1 MGERAKQ
8 SCISQA
14 SPEKQNQYVHVCLRE
29 AGKMTVVLS
38 RRLFDF
44 FNSPETSPFP
54 PAPLNRSAFLDSV
67 FLLDFQAHCLL
78 FKDTVP
84 KDVVMMQDK
93 VTLRRITVLAPKL
106 TQGSC

>member
-1 MGERAKQ
+1 MGEREKQ
-8 SCISQA
+8 WCISQA
-14 SPEKQNQYVHVCLRE
+14 SPEKQNQHVHTCLRE
-29 AGKMTVVLS
+29 AGKLTVVLS
-38 RRLFDF
+38 WRHSDF

-67 FLLDFQAHCLL
+67 FLLDFQAPSLL

-93 VTLRRITVLAPKL
+93 VTLRRITVVASKL